1 LHSLPT
7 TKLVYQKIKTEYN
20 ENRPIRTFG
29 NKKIGVGS
37 GELAEPKNKTT
48 EQVRNRLPSDNLLQ

>member
-37 GELAEPKNKTT
+37 GDLTEPKNNTT
-48 EQVRNRLPSDNLLQ
+48 E